1 MSQRN
6 RFRNAKAT
14 EPMTREAM
22 LKSSF
27 ERELSI
33 KLMQVVHQFE
43 NGAEQYFCMKLLL
56 FYQNEALEA
65 LKRSLSF
72 GIININQYSLLT
84 PIVSRTYQKY
94 YTMLD
99 CLGTEDKT
107 LYESGVKTE

>member
-1 MSQRN
+1 MNHRN

-14 EPMTREAM
+14 EHMTHEAM
-22 LKSSF
+22 LKASF
-27 ERELSI
+27 ERELSS

-43 NGAEQYFCMKLLL
+43 HGAEHYFCMKLLF

-65 LKRSLSF
+65 LKRALSF

-84 PIVSRTYQKY
+84 PIVSRTYRKY

-107 LYESGVKTE
+107 LYESEVKE